1 MRLVYHPSV
10 QRDVA
15 AALRYYDDAGG
26 PALGDAFFEELTKRV
41 AQAHAQPQRFHPV
54 AGELRRANLE
64 RFSYHFLF
72 RMRDDTVRVLVVR
85 HHRRHPACGLLRH

>member
-15 AALRYYDDAGG
+15 TALRYYDDAGG
-26 PALGDAFFEELTKRV
+26 AALGDAFFEELTQRV
-41 AQAHAQPQRFHPV
+41 AQALGQPQRFHPV

-64 RFSYHFLF
+64 RFPYHFLF
-72 RMRDDTVRVLVVR
+72 RVRDDTVRVLVVR
-85 HHRRHPACGLLRH
+85 HNRRHPDFGLLRH